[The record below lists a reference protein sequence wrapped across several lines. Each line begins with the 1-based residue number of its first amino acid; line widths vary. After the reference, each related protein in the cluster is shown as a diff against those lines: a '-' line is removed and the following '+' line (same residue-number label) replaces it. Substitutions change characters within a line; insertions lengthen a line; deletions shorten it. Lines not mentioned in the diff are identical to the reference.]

1 MTGIFEVIQW
11 CLAILAG
18 FLALINAIVAISDG
32 AIVPVILFALACAI
46 VLPPLQ
52 PFIEEKLPFLR
63 PKPLKVFLCVFFMAI
78 APFTFRNFLASLGNV
93 RLCAVPESGVCTE
106 DIRMFPRNTSTLYIS
121 TTPNWIAQ
129 KTPINLELTYIPEP
143 GQVSIVKTQTIPL
156 NVDNGTTQIEF
167 PVENLPIGAYR
178 LNLISENNNFSAKE
192 LEFTVWDS
200 PETIE
205 TLQSLESSPVTLK
218 ALKLCHQLEELTNPM
233 FEAWQC
239 TANESV
245 FPSQMKAAIANIDLK
260 NVSDNTKI
268 TFIWRY
274 LTEGEKP
281 VELKETKTI
290 ETNVSSIVFTL
301 ASEDGFA
308 PGNYEIL
315 VYPESQ
321 NAQPIF
327 RVFSVEAS

>member
-106 DIRMFPRNTSTLYIS
+106 DIRMFPSNTSTLYIS
-121 TTPNWIAQ
+121 TTPNWITEN
-129 KTPINLELTYIPEP
+129 TPINLELIYIPEP
-143 GQVSIVKTQTIPL
+143 GQIAIVKTQTIPL
-156 NVDNGTTQIEF
+156 NIQNGTAHIEF
-167 PVENLPIGAYR
+167 PVENLPIGTYR
-178 LNLISENNNFSAKE
+178 LNLISDRNDFPAKE

-200 PETIE
+200 PETID
-205 TLQSLESSPVTLK
+205 TLQSLEPSPISFND
-218 ALKLCHQLEELTNPM
+218 LKLCHQLEELSNPM

-239 TANESV
+239 TVDESV

>member
-1 MTGIFEVIQW
+1 MAGTFEVIQW

-18 FLALINAIVAISDG
+18 FLALINGIVAMSDG

-52 PFIEEKLPFLR
+52 PFIEEKFPFLR
-63 PKPLKVFLCVFFMAI
+63 PEPLKIFLCVFLMAI
-78 APFTFRNFLASLGNV
+78 APFTFRNVLASWGDV

-106 DIRMFPRNTSTLYIS
+106 DIRMFPRNTSTLQIA

-129 KTPINLELTYIPEP
+129 KTAINLELTYIPEP
-143 GQVSIVKTQTIPL
+143 GQVAIVQTQTTPL
-156 NVDNGTTQIEF
+156 NVENGTAQIEL
-167 PVENLPIGAYR
+167 PIENLPIGSYR
-178 LNLISENNNFSAKE
+178 LNLISENNDFPAEE
-192 LEFTVWDS
+192 LEFTAWDS
-200 PETIE
+200 PGTIDS
-205 TLQSLESSPVTLK
+205 LQSLEPSAVTL
-218 ALKLCHQLEELTNPM
+218 AGLKLCHQMEELSNPM

-239 TANESV
+239 PVDESV
-245 FPSQMKAAIANIDLK
+245 FPSQMKAAIANVSLN
-260 NVSDNTKI
+260 NVRDQTNV

-274 LTEGEKP
+274 LADGGKP
-281 VELKETKTI
+281 VELKETKSVESNI
-290 ETNVSSIVFTL
+290 SSIVFTL

-308 PGNYEIL
+308 PGKYEIM

-327 RVFSVEAS
+327 RVFSVEA